1 MTSVVIHAVL
11 EKSKHRWRY
20 NQVYY
25 VTDSFICLWFN
36 LFYLIFVLENTKTD
50 FQKSEILF
58 LDNKFISQRIYH
70 VVIKY
75 IKVVSANE
83 AVNFHPLTCKIP
95 KFLRPVGYY
104 HDGAPLNMSFVK
116 KLFR

>member
-1 MTSVVIHAVL
+1 MTSVL

-25 VTDSFICLWFN
+25 VPDSFICHWFN
-36 LFYLIFVLENTKTD
+36 LFYLIFVLEDTKTN

-58 LDNKFISQRIYH
+58 LDNKFKSQRIYH

-75 IKVVSANE
+75 IKL
-83 AVNFHPLTCKIP
+83 FQLTKCP
-95 KFLRPVGYY
+95 GRRLFLCYSKFFRPVGYY
-104 HDGAPLNMSFVK
+104 RDGAPLNMSFVK